1 MCNYRYTRVKYAH
14 EPPALLLRLL
24 LVCTL
29 VALRAPVAQPPIL
42 RIPTQPFEYNATTSI
57 HHQHSPDLEPGY
69 VEGARLH
76 RCERYSPQGILGL
89 RVSHRS
95 MGVIFLTLN
104 IFISHSYLPYV
115 MP

>member
-57 HHQHSPDLEPGY
+57 YHQHIAQISNRGMSK
-69 VEGARLH
+69 ARV
-76 RCERYSPQGILGL
+76 YTD
-89 RVSHRS
+89 VN
-95 MGVIFLTLN
+95 VIRPKEYWDYESLT
-104 IFISHSYLPYV
+104 V
-115 MP
+115 QWG